1 MQLTIPLTD
10 TPIHTV
16 TPTESLRRSRR
27 AKLDSHS
34 KLNASKQRESV
45 LACIQSAGEQG
56 MTRNEIAESLGI
68 PLSSVCPRVHEL
80 LKAERP
86 LIYISATRRESR
98 SVIIHRS

>member
-1 MQLTIPLTD
+1 VQLTLPLTD
-10 TPIHTV
+10 TPITTV
-16 TPTESLRRSRR
+16 TPTESRSRSRR

-68 PLSSVCPRVHEL
+68 PLSSVCGRVNEL
-80 LKAERP
+80 LNVERP
-86 LIYISATRRESR
+86 IVYISATRRSSR
-98 SVIIHRS
+98 SVIIFRS